1 VVTYLGLQR
10 LWRPPAET
18 LEAIGVA
25 LGDHWRAAAGAGPL
39 KLFRSAPVNWLRFR
53 ATVIAAGLTTSPAA
67 ADSSDTHPDPHRY

>member
-1 VVTYLGLQR
+1 MVTYLGLQR

-39 KLFRSAPVNWLRFR
+39 KLFRSAPVNWLILQGQRTR
-53 ATVIAAGLTTSPAA
+53 RSLA
-67 ADSSDTHPDPHRY
+67 PDLK